1 MPQLDGCLGPL
12 WGSPKDAIPRVP
24 RLAPSPFPSWLFCLS
39 SLFSILSFP
48 ILPLF
53 LCLPGSLPGVPA
65 QGNHQ
70 SIGCSYRQ
78 CSFVE
83 EGDQMTSLPTVL
95 GEQEGSR
102 AWEGLGEEFWE
113 YDPSGVL

>member
-48 ILPLF
+48 ISPLF

-95 GEQEGSR
+95 GE
-102 AWEGLGEEFWE
+102 
-113 YDPSGVL
+113 